1 MKITHISRH
10 QFHQTRWKSLYLL
23 HGLLF
28 QLASTSP
35 IRNQEPRTSNNELHP
50 SSRDPN
56 APEDSWRVT
65 DQAQASTLHDLRRI
79 RKTDPSITIL
89 ERFLVASHDSVDSKS
104 EAKNEEA
111 VYEQSLTLAPGDH
124 LLVRYSHKQ
133 PSYLRSQIS
142 SPVVDS
148 TFETAS
154 LDITLAKNVTFSYS
168 VFVPDQFD
176 FRIPV
181 KLPGIYGGTKS
192 FEGKQS
198 TGDDDT
204 FQAYVMIQEDGI
216 VEFHIQNPRLPH
228 PGISSYTGSERKND
242 CAQENSAT
250 FFVSGSGRLVR
261 GAWTTIRQDV
271 WLDRADDSVGGFN
284 LWIDERFV
292 AGQSNFSTR
301 QILAVEKDNLIQST
315 QMFPDRKT
323 ALFVGQGSGR
333 VPYPPR
339 EEDEINA
346 RGSVD
351 ETHNDRPGR
360 LLSRIIEHGRLP
372 LRGSRHLSTR
382 KSFIPS
388 AGPEEP
394 QTNNDTYPG
403 VEGNGTTVFN
413 NNKSQNMTGMN
424 EAKSSTSNVTDHR
437 NFGAFPALGI
447 PALAELAKENTAKIA
462 AIPKPPSP
470 ESRVDEDDDDDDE
483 EEEDEDDEDSS
494 SDDPESPSSS
504 AQVPKL
510 NPFFGA
516 LGSILRQQDEPLQAG
531 ESA

>member
-56 APEDSWRVT
+56 APEESWRVT

-148 TFETAS
+148 TFDTAS

-204 FQAYVMIQEDGI
+204 FQAYVMRMNSGI
-216 VEFHIQNPRLPH
+216 PH
-228 PGISSYTGSERKND
+228 PKIRDYLILEYQAARDLK
-242 CAQENSAT
+242 EK
-250 FFVSGSGRLVR
+250 
-261 GAWTTIRQDV
+261 TT
-271 WLDRADDSVGGFN
+271 
-284 LWIDERFV
+284 
-292 AGQSNFSTR
+292 
-301 QILAVEKDNLIQST
+301 ILAVEKDNLIQST

-323 ALFVGQGSGR
+323 ALFV
-333 VPYPPR
+333 
-339 EEDEINA
+339 EEAELIYEKI
-346 RGSVD
+346 V
-351 ETHNDRPGR
+351 
-360 LLSRIIEHGRLP
+360 LS
-372 LRGSRHLSTR
+372 LRQVQKNLKQTM
-382 KSFIPS
+382 IPIR
-388 AGPEEP
+388 
-394 QTNNDTYPG
+394 D
-403 VEGNGTTVFN
+403 
-413 NNKSQNMTGMN
+413 
-424 EAKSSTSNVTDHR
+424 
-437 NFGAFPALGI
+437 I

-470 ESRVDEDDDDDDE
+470 EFRVDEDDDDDDE
-483 EEEDEDDEDSS
+483 EEEDEDDEDSIAMIL
-494 SDDPESPSSS
+494 SP
-504 AQVPKL
+504 PPHRLRYL
-510 NPFFGA
+510 N
-516 LGSILRQQDEPLQAG
+516 
-531 ESA
+531 